1 MAVKTNDKK
10 RDGQRI
16 DDYATSRNEQQPA
29 ACRQEAAGS
38 IACSCNRR
46 ETRLTGLSIFITSES
61 CSFVSRGAVI
71 SREFIRCWIYMDG
84 LEKRKKKRETRPR
97 EIKKVTR
104 GAHPIYFIPIS
115 NLENED
121 PSSFNSRLVSS
132 NGKRSIKRR
141 GARWNRFKWIV
152 ES

>member
-1 MAVKTNDKK
+1 MAVKTSDKK

-16 DDYATSRNEQQPA
+16 DDYATPRNKQPA

-61 CSFVSRGAVI
+61 CSVVSRGAVI
-71 SREFIRCWIYMDG
+71 SREFIRCWIYKVSRKG
-84 LEKRKKKRETRPR
+84 RKKKGGETRPR
-97 EIKKVTR
+97 EIKK
-104 GAHPIYFIPIS
+104 GAHHAGRTSHLYS
-115 NLENED
+115 NFRSLENED
-121 PSSFNSRLVSS
+121 LSSFNSRPVSS

-141 GARWNRFKWIV
+141 GAR
-152 ES
+152 